1 MRVKGINYGLS
12 LYSSYTLPLFDL
24 EEVSGGFIFRKRQ
37 GAYRGLVCRFDKR
50 SFETECKIPRY
61 WSKEVAYKTLGLDKH
76 FLYRKLASELDGKGL
91 VDTITLMYSPSDKTV
106 VAYTIYLSQNTS
118 YHTNTVKWVR
128 QFLETGVIEARSYQV
143 SWFMENMNLI
153 RESTSLE
160 DPLEEA
166 ARLLTLRGVGV
177 KSSQAYLLYAH
188 GLTEYAPLDRHYKTL
203 VSEYLDLP
211 PPDKNF
217 CLRAFFNCEKC
228 PLSGKCMHSRLR
240 SRLGYFNGVLQS
252 IVYIAGSLKKA
263 GGRGIVEVLVG
274 GFEDLSDLLLDKA
287 SLYLSRRLST

>member
-12 LYSSYTLPLFDL
+12 LYSSYILPLFDL
-24 EEVSGGFIFRKRQ
+24 EEVSGGFIFRKKH

-50 SFETECKIPRY
+50 NLEINCKIPRH
-61 WSKEVAYKTLGLDKH
+61 WPEEVVYKTLGLDKH
-76 FLYRKLASELDGKGL
+76 YLYQKLAAEVDGKGL
-91 VDTITLMYSPSDKTV
+91 VDTITLMYSPPDKTL
-106 VAYTIYLSQNTS
+106 VAYTIYLSQNTN
-118 YHTNTVKWVR
+118 YHTNTVRWVR
-128 QFLETGVIEARSYQV
+128 ELLETGVIKARSYQV
-143 SWFMENMNLI
+143 SWFMENKNLI
-153 RESTSLE
+153 RESTSLG

-166 ARLLTLRGVGV
+166 TRLLTLRGVGF
-177 KSSQAYLLYAH
+177 KGSQAYLLYAH
-188 GLTEYAPLDRHYKTL
+188 GLTEYAPLDRHYRAL
-203 VSEYLDLP
+203 VSEYLNLP
-211 PPDKNF
+211 PPDKKF
-217 CLRAFFNCEKC
+217 CLRAFFNCGRC
-228 PLSGKCMHSRLR
+228 PLSGECVYSRLR

>member
-12 LYSSYTLPLFDL
+12 LYSSYILPLFDL
-24 EEVSGGFIFRKRQ
+24 EEVSGGFIFRKKH

-50 SFETECKIPRY
+50 NLETNCKIPRD
-61 WSKEVAYKTLGLDKH
+61 WPEEVVYKTLGLDKH
-76 FLYRKLASELDGKGL
+76 YLYQKLAAEVDGKGL
-91 VDTITLMYSPSDKTV
+91 VDTITLMYSPPDKTL

-118 YHTNTVKWVR
+118 YHTNTVRWVR
-128 QFLETGVIEARSYQV
+128 ELLETGVIKSRSYQV
-143 SWFMENMNLI
+143 SWFMENKNLI
-153 RESTSLE
+153 RESTSLG

-166 ARLLTLRGVGV
+166 ARLLTLRGVGF
-177 KSSQAYLLYAH
+177 KGSQAYLLYAH
-188 GLTEYAPLDRHYKTL
+188 GLTEYAPLDRHYRAL
-203 VSEYLDLP
+203 VSEYLNLP
-211 PPDKNF
+211 PPDKKF
-217 CLRAFFNCEKC
+217 CLRAFFNCGRC
-228 PLSGKCMHSRLR
+228 PLSGECVYSRLR